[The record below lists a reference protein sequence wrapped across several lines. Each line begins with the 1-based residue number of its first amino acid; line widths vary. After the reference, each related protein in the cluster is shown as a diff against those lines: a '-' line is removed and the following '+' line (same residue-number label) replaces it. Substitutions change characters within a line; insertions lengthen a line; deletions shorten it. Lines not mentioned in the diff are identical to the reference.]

1 MPRHQP
7 RSTQCAAPLQ
17 QVCSD
22 SPCTHSHPCARQVRY
37 TFSLP
42 YTAKLQPDG
51 IRYPVAFYRAEAA
64 EAVRMDTYNSTT
76 IMIAKKVCVCVRGG
90 AGWPS

>member
-1 MPRHQP
+1 MRPP
-7 RSTQCAAPLQ
+7 SCAP
-17 QVCSD
+17 
-22 SPCTHSHPCARQVRY
+22 QVRY

-51 IRYPVAFYRAEAA
+51 IRYPVVFYRDEAA

-76 IMIAKKVCVCVRGG
+76 IMIAKKVGGWCDCSGASGG
-90 AGWPS
+90 AVHEV